1 MILPDV
7 RERIKERQNL
17 ESRQT
22 AKKAR
27 TIKLKPIWMFQLMEI
42 EKDKEALK
50 LLTLPC
56 DQD

>member
-42 EKDKEALK
+42 EKHKEALK